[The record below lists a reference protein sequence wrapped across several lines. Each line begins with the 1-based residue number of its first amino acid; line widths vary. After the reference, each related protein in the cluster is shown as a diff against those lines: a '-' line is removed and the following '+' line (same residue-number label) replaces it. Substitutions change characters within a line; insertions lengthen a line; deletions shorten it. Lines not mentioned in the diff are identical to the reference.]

1 MNKTSLQAKER
12 IILPLDF
19 PSFESA
25 RHKIQLLKDHV
36 GLFKIGLTLFLQEGL
51 QVVQKVEAIA
61 GGRKIFLDLK
71 LYDTPWQVRGAAAAL
86 VSEASDIRFVTVH
99 TSGGDRVM
107 RAAVDG
113 MQGKADILGV
123 TVLTSES
130 RSEGMDTENATSL
143 EDRVL
148 RLSRIAKDAGAAG
161 VVASGHEA
169 EQIRKSIGNDFLIV
183 TPGIR
188 PSWSQVAQDDQRRM
202 MTPGEAVKKG
212 ADFLVIGRPIIGD
225 KDPVGAA
232 RKIAEEIEAASDF
245 PSI

>member
-1 MNKTSLQAKER
+1 M
-12 IILPLDF
+12 PLDF

-25 RHKIQLLKDHV
+25 RPFIQLLKDHV
-36 GLFKIGLTLFLQEGL
+36 GLFKIGLTLFVREGL
-51 QVVQKVEAIA
+51 QGVKKVEAIA

-86 VSEASDIRFVTVH
+86 VSEPSDIRFVTVH

-107 RAAVDG
+107 QAAVKG
-113 MQGKADILGV
+113 MQEKTEVLGV
-123 TVLTSES
+123 TVLTTQG
-130 RSEGMDTENATSL
+130 RSEGLEAGTQAAL

-148 RLSRIAKDAGAAG
+148 ALARMAKGAGASG

-169 EQIRKSIGNDFLIV
+169 AGIRKALGQDFLIV

-188 PSWSQVAQDDQRRM
+188 PAWSQVPQDDQRRT
-202 MTPGEAVKKG
+202 MTPGEAIFKG
-212 ADFLVIGRPIIGD
+212 ADFLVVGRPIVGD

-232 RKIAEEIEAASDF
+232 QKIAEEIEKAAGLVSL
-245 PSI
+245 